1 MKPMEIR
8 YVNSFGASIPLN
20 TPPYYVAA
28 HDLRNFTWEYNAIG
42 RPGGFGGRVSF
53 ARPVQERTLSVG
65 IKGST
70 PAEFNSNASALMALT
85 EPDIIRN
92 MPGKLYLGDQYLTCY
107 LATSSTVNYHSRRG
121 NWVSKEIKLVV
132 TEPFWQTEITQRFLM
147 GEPETVIGAK
157 RYDGRYDYRYI
168 ASTSSET
175 IFNPHY
181 TSCPMI
187 ITIYG
192 EAVSPSVT
200 IDGKIYAM
208 NATISAG
215 QRIIIDQVRR
225 TIVSMAADGTTTN
238 LFDYRDKANDIFEH
252 IAPGTQ
258 TVIYTGDFTFDISII
273 QQRSEPSW
281 V

>member
-1 MKPMEIR
+1 MKQDIT
-8 YVNSFGASIPLN
+8 YINSAGASISLN

-28 HDLRNFTWEYNAIG
+28 HDLRDFSWDYNAIS
-42 RPGGFGGRVSF
+42 RPNGFGGRVSF
-53 ARPVQERTLSVG
+53 SRPVQERTISVG

-70 PAEFNSNASALMALT
+70 PSEFNTNALALAALT
-85 EPDIIRN
+85 EPDIIKN
-92 MPGKLYLGDQYLTCY
+92 TPGKLYLGGQYLTCY

-132 TEPFWQTEITQRFLM
+132 TEPFWQTETTQRFLM
-147 GEPETVIGAK
+147 GAPESVVGAK

-168 ASTSSET
+168 ASTSSGT
-175 IFNPHY
+175 IVNPHY

-187 ITIYG
+187 ITIYD
-192 EAVSPSVT
+192 AAINPSIT
-200 IDGKIYAM
+200 IGGKIYAM
-208 NATISAG
+208 NASIGDG

-252 IAPGTQ
+252 VQPGTQ
-258 TVIYTGDFTFDISII
+258 TVIYTGDFTFDISVI

-281 V
+281 I